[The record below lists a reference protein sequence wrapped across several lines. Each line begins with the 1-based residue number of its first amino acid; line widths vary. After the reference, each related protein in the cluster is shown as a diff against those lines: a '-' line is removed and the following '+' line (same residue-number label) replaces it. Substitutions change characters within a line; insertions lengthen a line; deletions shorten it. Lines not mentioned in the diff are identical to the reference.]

1 MCSEILD
8 VWWWSVGIF
17 ENEIYLLFEWIDFS
31 DCDDGS
37 DEEQRYCRKDKN
49 KIFKN

>member
-1 MCSEILD
+1 MKYIYYL
-8 VWWWSVGIF
+8 
-17 ENEIYLLFEWIDFS
+17 NELIFS